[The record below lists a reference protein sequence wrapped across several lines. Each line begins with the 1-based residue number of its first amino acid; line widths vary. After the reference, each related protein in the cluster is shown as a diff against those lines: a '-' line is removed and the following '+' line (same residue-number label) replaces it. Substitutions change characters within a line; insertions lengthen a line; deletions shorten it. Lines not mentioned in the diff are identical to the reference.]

1 MKTIIYTFI
10 TLSIIGL
17 SLGLGLGLGLK
28 KKKEEVKEEVKGEEK
43 GEEEQVIVN
52 KEDYNKFVMNK
63 KIPKNIFIKINNK
76 EILIDGKNRVNNSI
90 EKTFLKDF
98 PDYNVKVYDDQES
111 YEEVKSFG
119 DDLLTICYEEIIPNA
134 YKCDI
139 FRLVALYKYGGIYLD
154 SGMSISNTEH
164 LKRLINENEM
174 ILCEDRNL
182 WGLTE
187 FNSILNGFIISVK
200 ENPFILSAIDKIK
213 HNISHFNYSNN
224 PLDITGPIFIGK
236 VYKNYFNYKCYQGQ
250 QFSNIY
256 VLKADNDLIIRDNN
270 KKIVSKT
277 KDYLGKPINKLS
289 DTHYSKLWHD
299 KKVFYQLTVSNWSKT
314 AKNYFVNEEG
324 YLCAHLL
331 NKKGDYQF
339 SSIQYEPNT
348 KYKNDNGRFI
358 KSI

>member
-1 MKTIIYTFI
+1 MKTIIYTLI

-28 KKKEEVKEEVKGEEK
+28 KKKEEIKEEIKEE
-43 GEEEQVIVN
+43 GRGVEERVIVK

-63 KIPKNIFIKINNK
+63 KIPKNIFIKINHK
-76 EILIDGKNRVNNSI
+76 EILTDDKNRVNNSI

-119 DDLLTICYEEIIPNA
+119 DDLLTICYEEVIPNA

-139 FRLVALYKYGGIYLD
+139 FRLVVLYKYGGIYLD
-154 SGMSISNTEH
+154 SGMSISNTEY
-164 LKRLINENEM
+164 LKKLITENEI
-174 ILCEDRNL
+174 ILCKDLDKQSNDQY
-182 WGLTE
+182 
-187 FNSILNGFIISVK
+187 NSIINGFIISVK

-213 HNISHFNYSNN
+213 HNISHFNYGYGA
-224 PLDITGPIFIGK
+224 LDITGPNVIGK
-236 VYKNYFNYKCYQGQ
+236 VYKNYFNYKCHEGQ

-256 VLKADNDLIIRDNN
+256 VLRFNQNLIIHDNN
-270 KKIVSKT
+270 NKIAYKT
-277 KDYLGKPINKLS
+277 KDYLGKTINILS
-289 DTHYSKLWHD
+289 NQYYSELWD
-299 KKVFYQLTVSNWSKT
+299 NKKVFYQLTISNWSKT
-314 AKNYFVNEEG
+314 AKNYFINEEG

-331 NKKGDYQF
+331 NKKGNYQF

-348 KYKNDNGRFI
+348 KYKNDNGIFI